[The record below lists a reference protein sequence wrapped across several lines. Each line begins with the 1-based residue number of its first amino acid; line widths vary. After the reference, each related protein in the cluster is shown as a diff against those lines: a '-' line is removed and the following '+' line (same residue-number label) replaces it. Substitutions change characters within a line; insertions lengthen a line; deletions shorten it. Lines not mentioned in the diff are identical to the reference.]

1 MKILVTGGAGFI
13 GSHLTDKLVRDG
25 HRVIVVDNLSTG
37 RKENLNRKAKFYR
50 IDICSPELVQIFKKE
65 KPQIVFH
72 FAAQIDVRKS
82 VEDPMADAKINILG
96 SLNLLENCRK
106 FRVKKFVFASSVGVY
121 GEPQS
126 LPVRESHLLNPISP
140 YPITKLTIEKYL
152 QYYKRQGLKSVSLR
166 FSNVYGS
173 RQIGTGE
180 GGVVAIFI
188 DKVLRNKR
196 PVVFGDGQ
204 QTRDFVYVADVVQ
217 AAVRAMRSPLSG
229 IYNIGTN
236 KEVTISNLLRFIC
249 LALGRDIEPV
259 FKPSRS
265 GEITR
270 SRSDYSEAK
279 KELKWLPNYTLKK
292 GVEET
297 ADWFKKRNYILRKK

>member
-13 GSHLTDKLVRDG
+13 GSHLTDKLIRDG
-25 HRVIVVDNLSTG
+25 HKVIVVDNLSTG

-50 IDICSPELVQIFKKE
+50 VDICSPELDHIFKKE
-65 KPQIVFH
+65 KPQVVFH

-82 VEDPMADAKINILG
+82 VEDPIADAKINILG

-106 FRVKKFVFASSVGVY
+106 SRVKKFVFASSVGVY

-126 LPVRESHLLNPISP
+126 LPVKESHLLNPISP

-152 QYYKRQGLKSVSLR
+152 QYYERQGLKSVSLR
-166 FSNVYGS
+166 FPNVYGP

-180 GGVVAIFI
+180 GGVAAIFI
-188 DKVLRNKR
+188 DKVLKNKR

-259 FKPSRS
+259 FKPSRL
-265 GEITR
+265 GEIMR
-270 SRSDYSEAK
+270 SRSDYSRAK
-279 KELKWLPNYTLKK
+279 KELKWQPKYDLSKGLK
-292 GVEET
+292 ET
-297 ADWFKKRNYILRKK
+297 ISWTIF